1 MTTSP
6 ATVRVSSNGRVLIP
20 LAVRRELGIKPGDEL
35 VLEIEDGA
43 LRLSTRLAR
52 LREVQALA
60 RTFLA
65 GEPSLVDE
73 LLAERRAEAAR
84 E

>member
-1 MTTSP
+1 MSTLS

-20 LAVRRELGIKPGDEL
+20 QAIRRELGIKPGDEL

-52 LREVQALA
+52 LKEVQALA

-65 GEPSLVDE
+65 GKPSLVDE
-73 LLAERRAEAAR
+73 LIAERRAEAAR